1 MIFGQ
6 DNKVKFAPAD
16 VVTPLVYEYIC
27 TAVGQ
32 RESHVCSTFE
42 GLQKCA
48 LYKYSYT
55 DNVTQGG
62 NFNVSPLYSWSGAT
76 RLGGNLLFVTYF
88 KAQPCKDVFLQAPN
102 DRNRNLKASKVPLES
117 QM

>member
-1 MIFGQ
+1 MSIYALQ
-6 DNKVKFAPAD
+6 SVRERAMFAALLRAYKNVPY
-16 VVTPLVYEYIC
+16 TS
-27 TAVGQ
+27 TATQ
-32 RESHVCSTFE
+32 IMSHS
-42 GLQKCA
+42 L
-48 LYKYSYT
+48 
-55 DNVTQGG
+55 TQGG

-102 DRNRNLKASKVPLES
+102 DRNRNLKTSKVPLES